1 MSVAI
6 QDITVNGVAITD
18 EQINTEMQYHPAP
31 AMLDARYQAM
41 RALVVRELLV
51 QRAAKL
57 GIKSDNIDDM
67 VDALLLKEV
76 SIPEMSDEECE
87 RYYNNNKARFHTS
100 PLFEVAH
107 ILYLA
112 PPDDT
117 EARRIALSRATEA
130 LEQIKKDPELFSVIA
145 ARDSACSS
153 AKDGGRLGQIS
164 RKQTLPAFEAALLK
178 MKEGEFSAEPIASEV
193 GYHIIR
199 VDRRVEGSL
208 LPFNNVKDW
217 ITHHLHSQSWQRAV
231 VQYIQIIAGEAVIT
245 GFKLQAS
252 DSPLV
257 Q

>member
-1 MSVAI
+1 MAISI

-67 VDALLLKEV
+67 VDAILQKEV
-76 SIPEMSDEECE
+76 SVPKMSDEECE

-112 PPDDT
+112 P
-117 EARRIALSRATEA
+117 
-130 LEQIKKDPELFSVIA
+130 
-145 ARDSACSS
+145 
-153 AKDGGRLGQIS
+153 
-164 RKQTLPAFEAALLK
+164 
-178 MKEGEFSAEPIASEV
+178 
-193 GYHIIR
+193 
-199 VDRRVEGSL
+199 
-208 LPFNNVKDW
+208 
-217 ITHHLHSQSWQRAV
+217 
-231 VQYIQIIAGEAVIT
+231 T
-245 GFKLQAS
+245 G
-252 DSPLV
+252 
-257 Q
+257 